1 MVFINNHNLSMSPKL
16 WDEPETYQPSRFLDP
31 RTGQFT
37 KPEYFQV
44 FDKLTPRELSSVN
57 FYLFIYL
64 FGANQKE
71 HSKQMV
77 RETGSVNLL
86 LVKIVDLTNPVFKC
100 FKVSNLQMFFMV
112 SQ

>member
-44 FDKLTPRELSSVN
+44 FDKLIPRELS
-57 FYLFIYL
+57 
-64 FGANQKE
+64 
-71 HSKQMV
+71 
-77 RETGSVNLL
+77 SVNLL
-86 LVKIVDLTNPVFKC
+86 LVKIVDWTNPVFKC